1 MTEHGFFYLAVT
13 FMLLHEMDAVRCR
26 EWRIFPGLSLLRDEV
41 GFRVFM
47 LAHLPLYGLFFSVV
61 TGQATSGVIRG
72 LDLFFVVHLGLHLL
86 YLKHPKNEFKDTLS
100 WVFIAGAAAAGL
112 TDLLLDFIPTDRLSL

>member
-1 MTEHGFFYLAVT
+1 MEHGFFYLAAS

-26 EWRIFPGLSLLRDEV
+26 EWRIFPGLSLLEDEV

-47 LAHLPLYGLFFSVV
+47 LAHLPLYGLLFWVMM
-61 TGQATSGVIRG
+61 GQSTTSGAIRG
-72 LDLFFVVHLGLHLL
+72 LDLFFVVHLVLHLL

-100 WVFIAGAAAAGL
+100 WVLIAGAALGGL
-112 TDLLLDFIPTDRLSL
+112 TDLLLEHRAGRF